1 MSHLA
6 RTLARIG
13 SREALYWIFPLT
25 AGAGWLV
32 WPAVDDDWK
41 LERGLMRDPEADVNY
56 VANLKKQRLE
66 AYQALHPKPLKLTV
80 KVNAGG
86 GGGGDDEEEN
96 ETFFKE

>member
-56 VANLKKQRLE
+56 VANLKKHGCHHQEQL
-66 AYQALHPKPLKLTV
+66 PT
-80 KVNAGG
+80 
-86 GGGGDDEEEN
+86 DDPPTSES
-96 ETFFKE
+96 